1 MLQDAILLRTKEPAG
16 RIVSRDTTIQEL
28 LLVLHH
34 GDMIS
39 LKGRLLD
46 RSLRPLRVG
55 NSASNAPVENILTLQ
70 CSNYLVSV
78 AAPATKTFAGL
89 ADIPVGSTLE
99 VSGLCLLQSTGVRG
113 TPNTGQGVN
122 LEAVQILL
130 PEMASIRI
138 LQRPSWWTAQ
148 RLLTGLGILLAIS
161 IVGALWI
168 LMILRKNSE
177 LKSSIA
183 ETIKAQDE
191 LQKAHYQLES
201 RVEERTKE
209 LKFEMGARKEA
220 EVRFDA
226 IVAERTRIAQ
236 ELHDTLLQGFTGL
249 GLKLD
254 ALTNSLPPSLETTRT
269 QLEKL
274 LEQSDEYLVEARRAV
289 WELRSPA
296 VEKTGDFSKVL
307 MKVGERALE
316 GTGIPLHFSSSGA
329 VGKPPPAV
337 EDNLLR
343 ICEEAVT
350 NAAKHARPTEVEVS
364 LECTTNELQLRIR
377 DDGRGFNPHGPDG
390 SKDGH
395 FGLVGIRERAKSI
408 AGNLSLK
415 SHPGQGTEILVSV
428 SLAAAPAGDE
438 ELSDLPPC
446 VEVR

>member
-1 MLQDAILLRTKEPAG
+1 
-16 RIVSRDTTIQEL
+16 
-28 LLVLHH
+28 
-34 GDMIS
+34 
-39 LKGRLLD
+39 LK
-46 RSLRPLRVG
+46 
-55 NSASNAPVENILTLQ
+55 
-70 CSNYLVSV
+70 C
-78 AAPATKTFAGL
+78 
-89 ADIPVGSTLE
+89 
-99 VSGLCLLQSTGVRG
+99 
-113 TPNTGQGVN
+113 
-122 LEAVQILL
+122 
-130 PEMASIRI
+130 
-138 LQRPSWWTAQ
+138 
-148 RLLTGLGILLAIS
+148 
-161 IVGALWI
+161 
-168 LMILRKNSE
+168 
-177 LKSSIA
+177 SIA

-236 ELHDTLLQGFTGL
+236 ELHDTLLQGFTGI

-254 ALTNSLPPSLETTRT
+254 ALTNGLPPSLETTRT

-364 LECTTNELQLRIR
+364 LECTPNELQLRIR

-415 SHPGQGTEILVSV
+415 SHPGRGTEILVSV
-428 SLAAAPAGDE
+428 SLAAVPAGDE
-438 ELSDLPPC
+438 EVFDLQSC

>member
-1 MLQDAILLRTKEPAG
+1 
-16 RIVSRDTTIQEL
+16 
-28 LLVLHH
+28 
-34 GDMIS
+34 MIT
-39 LKGRLLD
+39 LKGTLLD
-46 RSLRPLRVG
+46 RSMRRLRVG
-55 NSASNAPVENILTLQ
+55 NSASNGPAQNILTLQ
-70 CSNYLVSV
+70 CSSYLVSI

-89 ADIPVGSTLE
+89 ADIPIGSELE
-99 VSGLCLLQSTGVRG
+99 VSGLCLLQVKG
-113 TPNTGQGVN
+113 TPNTVPGVNLEAVQMQGVN

-130 PEMASIRI
+130 ADMANIRI
-138 LQRPSWWTAQ
+138 LQRPSGWTPQ
-148 RLLTGLGILLAIS
+148 RLLTGLAILLAIS

-183 ETIKAQDE
+183 EKIKAQDE
-191 LQKAHYQLES
+191 LQRAHYQLES
-201 RVEERTKE
+201 RVEKRTKE

-236 ELHDTLLQGFTGL
+236 ELHDTLLQGFTGI

-254 ALTNSLPPSLETTRT
+254 ALTNGLPPSLETTRT
-269 QLEKL
+269 QLQKL
-274 LEQSDEYLVEARRAV
+274 LEQSDEYLIEARRAV
-289 WELRSPA
+289 WELRSPT
-296 VEKTGDFSKVL
+296 VEKNGDFSKVL

-316 GTGIPLHFSSSGA
+316 GTGIPLHFSSGGA

-364 LECTTNELQLRIR
+364 LECTPNELQLRIR
-377 DDGRGFNPHGPDG
+377 DDGCGFNPNGPDG

-395 FGLVGIRERAKSI
+395 FGLVGIRERVKTVG
-408 AGNLSLK
+408 GNLSLNTR
-415 SHPGQGTEILVSV
+415 PGHGTEIIVK
-428 SLAAAPAGDE
+428 
-438 ELSDLPPC
+438 
-446 VEVR
+446 VRLRCNRRLRIGE